1 MPSTVLKRLAASGL
15 LAVALFGCSQASFES
30 VGGAQQGLAY
40 GEPSGPEDDGVVLVQ
55 GNSGTVIQQC
65 TGTLVAENLV
75 LTARH
80 CVAQYVDDTFSC
92 TPSGELA
99 AGSKGGQIGAS
110 LTPSSISVRV
120 GAAFGAKVAAVG
132 TRVFTVQGSSIC
144 RNDIALVVLDRPIT
158 GVPLFGMRLDS
169 GSLPGEELR
178 VVGFGLDE
186 QNNIGT
192 RETRGGVPISQVGTS
207 IFRPVG
213 DPVPARTFVIE
224 GAVACHGDSGGPA
237 FSQQNAVVGVF
248 SQVVGPC
255 FANTARDFFT
265 QVAPFKDDL
274 ILPAFA
280 AAHAEPIVEPVEP
293 VASAGAP
300 SVEPDA
306 GPNVAGAPGTL
317 PSAGAANVDEDPGYG
332 GPRHSGGCKCHL
344 SSASAGSLDPQAWF
358 GLALFGVACARR
370 RQRTAPAQGRSR
382 Q

>member
-1 MPSTVLKRLAASGL
+1 M
-15 LAVALFGCSQASFES
+15 
-30 VGGAQQGLAY
+30 
-40 GEPSGPEDDGVVLVQ
+40 
-55 GNSGTVIQQC
+55 
-65 TGTLVAENLV
+65 
-75 LTARH
+75 
-80 CVAQYVDDTFSC
+80 
-92 TPSGELA
+92 
-99 AGSKGGQIGAS
+99 
-110 LTPSSISVRV
+110 
-120 GAAFGAKVAAVG
+120 
-132 TRVFTVQGSSIC
+132 
-144 RNDIALVVLDRPIT
+144 VVLDRPIT
-158 GVPLFGMRLDS
+158 GVPVFGMRLDS

-192 RETRGGVPISQVGTS
+192 RESRNGVPISQVGTS

-255 FANTARDFFT
+255 FANSARDFFT
-265 QVAPFKDDL
+265 QVAPFKDDV

-280 AAHAEPIVEPVEP
+280 AANAEPIVEA

-306 GPNVAGAPGTL
+306 GPNVAGAPSSL
-317 PSAGAANVDEDPGYG
+317 PSAGAASVEEDPAYG

-344 SSASAGSLDPQAWF
+344 SSASAGSLDPQALF
-358 GLALFGVACARR
+358 GLMLFGAACARR
-370 RQRTAPAQGRSR
+370 RQRTAPDQGRSR